1 MRRHPSFPRRRPRA
15 THLSLRFRRPRSAGA
30 APLLLWAL
38 GGLAACGTENYYTT
52 EYVYP
57 LDNAGGR
64 GGSGPDGPDD
74 PAMGEDAGA
83 PDEDSGAPV
92 SDAGVEPPDDGVPHP
107 DTEPGAL
114 AVDVLGAVGNRYYL
128 VVADDQLE
136 QMNERYLGGGFPGG
150 PIFGGDI
157 YTPGGGQGDVTFV
170 DHLLVSTAG
179 AAPRTADF
187 GKVQVKLVGESTGRP
202 WTTESLPNFKIDA
215 DEFTPGNRVG
225 GVKHFRLNNAIV
237 GSIFREK
244 LTLEL
249 YAALG
254 YPAPR
259 ATYAW
264 VQSSVWGP
272 EVSVPYV
279 AVEAYKPAFCK
290 QREAELGGGCVNMW
304 EFPGDLGYGL
314 LGYPENCQFSECDPT
329 RALEFELEAVETP
342 PGAGYKELLSE
353 WVDWDAF
360 HRFQCLSW
368 ILATGDDA
376 LHNSN
381 NFVLVERTDGKFQ
394 HLPYSIDISLGQ
406 EWYPEVPLAGS
417 NTLSRGC
424 QSDPACWEDLLT
436 TCEGLVQSFIDA
448 DPVGKLEATYA
459 TLGAEGMLRDG
470 DEGRYQALSSY
481 LARRIEELPVELQT
495 NREQG
500 PPPVDIFCE
509 YPFIQCGD
517 VCALPEECGFCEP
530 EPEPGTAPD
539 AGLVDDDEG
548 EDDADNQDVAPAEP
562 VPPPRPGAPILVDPV
577 PVDPIDP
584 GICLPPIELYD
595 AVGR

>member
-1 MRRHPSFPRRRPRA
+1 MRRHPSLPRRRPGA
-15 THLSLRFRRPRSAGA
+15 THASPLFAP
-30 APLLLWAL
+30 APLLLCAL

-64 GGSGPDGPDD
+64 GGSGPDGDGPGQ
-74 PAMGEDAGA
+74 PGPQADAGV
-83 PDEDSGAPV
+83 PEPDSGAPIV
-92 SDAGVEPPDDGVPHP
+92 DAGAEPPDDGLPRP
-107 DTEPGAL
+107 DTQPGEL
-114 AVDVLGAVGNRYYL
+114 AVDVFGAVGNRYYL

-157 YTPGGGQGDVTFV
+157 YTPGGAQGDVNFI
-170 DHLLVSTAG
+170 DHLFVSTAG
-179 AAPRTADF
+179 ADPRTADF

-202 WTTESLPNFKIDA
+202 WTTESLPNFKLDT
-215 DEFTPGNRVG
+215 DEFVEGNRVG

-264 VQSSVWGP
+264 VQSSVWGA
-272 EVSVPYV
+272 EISVPYI
-279 AVEAYKPAFCK
+279 AVESYKPAFCK
-290 QREAELGGGCVNMW
+290 QREAQLGGGCVNMW

-314 LGYPENCQFSECDPT
+314 LGYAENCQFSECDPT
-329 RALEFELEAVETP
+329 RALEFELDAVQTP
-342 PGAGYKELLSE
+342 QGVGYKEALAE
-353 WVDWDAF
+353 WLDWDAF
-360 HRFQCLSW
+360 HQFQCLSW

-381 NFVLVERTDGKFQ
+381 NFVIMERADGKFQ

-406 EWYPEVPLAGS
+406 EWYPQVPLAGS

-424 QSDPACWEDLLT
+424 QSDPACWDDLLT
-436 TCEGLVQSFIDA
+436 TCEGLVQRFIEA
-448 DPVGKLEATYA
+448 DPVGKLESTYA
-459 TLGAEGMLRDG
+459 TLEAEGMLRDG
-470 DEGRYQALSSY
+470 DDGRYRALSSY
-481 LARRIEELPVELQT
+481 LTRRLDELPVELQQ

-509 YPFIQCGD
+509 FPFIQCGD
-517 VCALPEECGFCEP
+517 FCALPEECGFCEP
-530 EPEPGTAPD
+530 EPAPEPGTAPD
-539 AGLVDDDEG
+539 AGVPDDDG
-548 EDDADNQDVAPAEP
+548 EDGDDGDHQDVAPVEP
-562 VPPPRPGAPILVDPV
+562 FPPPRPGAPV
-577 PVDPIDP
+577 PVDPIPVDPVDP

-595 AVGR
+595 AVR